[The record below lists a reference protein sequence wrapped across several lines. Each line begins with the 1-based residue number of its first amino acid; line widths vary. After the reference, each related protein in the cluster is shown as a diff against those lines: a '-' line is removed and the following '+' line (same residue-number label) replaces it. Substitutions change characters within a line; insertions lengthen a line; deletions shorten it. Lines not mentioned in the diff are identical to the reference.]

1 MRKILVLCGAILALS
16 LTASAQ
22 DSTVTLAAPSP
33 AGDPAAQRQSTSVD
47 EFNKQVAVGYQFAD
61 FRNLDGVSFRN
72 NGLNFGF
79 AWFLNDW
86 VGVEADLGTGFGSW
100 SSTTLHVVGQDQK
113 TLFAGGGARFGY
125 RRNRKVEPWGH
136 VLVGVGYYH
145 LFQLGALGSN
155 AGLGYVAGGGIDYKL
170 APRLYL
176 RVEGDYLGTRVLG
189 GNQQNF
195 QVIAGPAFNF

>member
-1 MRKILVLCGAILALS
+1 MLCGAILALS

-33 AGDPAAQRQSTSVD
+33 AGDPAAQKQSTSVD
-47 EFNKQVAVGYQFAD
+47 EFNKQIAVGYQFTD
-61 FRNLDGVSFRN
+61 FRNFQGVSFRD

-86 VGVEADLGTGFGSW
+86 VGVEANLGTGFGSW
-100 SSTTLHVVGQDQK
+100 TDKPIGVVGQDVK

-136 VLVGVGYYH
+136 VLVGDAYYH
-145 LFQLGALGSN
+145 FWQAGKIGSN
-155 AGLGYVAGGGIDYKL
+155 SGLGYVVGAGIDYKL

-176 RVEGDYLGTRVLG
+176 RVEGDYLGTHVLS

-195 QVIAGPAFNF
+195 QIIAGPAFNF